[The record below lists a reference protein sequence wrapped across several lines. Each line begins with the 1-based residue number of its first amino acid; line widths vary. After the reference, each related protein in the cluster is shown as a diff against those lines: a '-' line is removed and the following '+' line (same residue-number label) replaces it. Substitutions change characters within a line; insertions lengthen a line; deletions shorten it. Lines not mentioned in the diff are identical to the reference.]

1 MELLGLAGFPIA
13 RWGRTMGEIRDAART
28 RRRILDAARQEFA
41 AHGRAGARVEGIARR
56 AKLQKQLI
64 YHYFASKD
72 ALLDEVLRATLVER
86 EAWTI
91 PEKTPETMFRAR
103 FALAVADP
111 VWLRFIL
118 WEAAAF
124 AQHRRIVWRARRQ
137 AALRRQ
143 RDAIAAQ
150 QRRGTLASAFRPE
163 LLQLAMY
170 ALANYPLAFP
180 QITKLVT
187 GALPGA
193 DSFQKDWSDF
203 LDQLG
208 AALAGGGQPTAPA
221 RAGRRN
227 PDGVSALSP
236 ARAKRRARV

>member
-1 MELLGLAGFPIA
+1 
-13 RWGRTMGEIRDAART
+13 MGAIRDAART
-28 RRRILDAARQEFA
+28 RQRILDAARQEFA
-41 AHGRAGARVEGIARR
+41 AHGQAGARVEGIARR

-72 ALLDEVLRATLVER
+72 ALFDEVLKAIMVER

-91 PEKTPETMFRAR
+91 PEQAPETMFRAR

-124 AQHRRIVWRARRQ
+124 AEDRRIVWRARRQ
-137 AALRRQ
+137 AALGRQ

-150 QRRGTLASAFRPE
+150 QRRGALAGGFKPE
-163 LLQLAMY
+163 MLQLAMY
-170 ALANYPLAFP
+170 ALANYPLAFA

-187 GALPGA
+187 GAHPQS
-193 DSFQKDWSDF
+193 DSFQREWNVF

-208 AALAGGGQPTAPA
+208 AALAGPGQPTA
-221 RAGRRN
+221 RTRGSRQLQREGRK
-227 PDGVSALSP
+227 A
-236 ARAKRRARV
+236 

>member
-1 MELLGLAGFPIA
+1 
-13 RWGRTMGEIRDAART
+13 MGVIRDAART

-72 ALLDEVLRATLVER
+72 ALFDEVLRAILVER
-86 EAWTI
+86 EAWSI
-91 PEKTPETMFRAR
+91 PEQAPEAMFRAR

-111 VWLRFIL
+111 LWLRFIL
-118 WEAAAF
+118 WEAAAY
-124 AQHRRIVWRARRQ
+124 AEHRRIVWRARRQ

-150 QRRGTLASAFRPE
+150 QRRGAMASAFKPDM
-163 LLQLAMY
+163 LQLAMY

-187 GALPGA
+187 GAHPQS
-193 DSFQKDWSDF
+193 DSFQTDWNAF

-208 AALAGGGQPTAPA
+208 AALAGSAEPAARTPA
-221 RAGRRN
+221 RR
-227 PDGVSALSP
+227 
-236 ARAKRRARV
+236 

>member
-1 MELLGLAGFPIA
+1 
-13 RWGRTMGEIRDAART
+13 MGEIRDAART
-28 RRRILDAARQEFA
+28 RQRILDAARQEFA
-41 AHGRAGARVEGIARR
+41 AHGRAGSRVEGIARR

-72 ALLDEVLRATLVER
+72 ALFDEVLRTILVER

-91 PEKTPETMFRAR
+91 PEQAQAMFRAR

-111 VWLRFIL
+111 IWLRFIL

-150 QRRGTLASAFRPE
+150 QRRGAIAGAFRADM
-163 LLQLAMY
+163 LQLAMY

-180 QITKLVT
+180 QITRLVT
-187 GALPGA
+187 GAHAKSAG
-193 DSFQKDWSDF
+193 FQRDWNAF

-208 AALAGGGQPTAPA
+208 ATLSAGEPPTT
-221 RAGRRN
+221 RT
-227 PDGVSALSP
+227 
-236 ARAKRRARV
+236 RAKRRRAP